1 MREYIQRGETV
12 IIFVKGYSMRPFLE
26 HLRDRVKLAPWQELH
41 VGDAILAEIAPGHF
55 VLHRII
61 NIDGN
66 NITLMGDGNIR
77 GTEHC
82 TMDNVCGVVTE
93 YLRPAGHVLLASDPS
108 LHRRI
113 RLWRRL
119 LPIRRYLLF
128 LYKATI

>member
-1 MREYIQRGETV
+1 
-12 IIFVKGYSMRPFLE
+12 MRPFLE

-77 GTEHC
+77 GIEHC
-82 TMDNVCGVVTE
+82 TMDHVCGVVTE

-108 LHRRI
+108 LRRRI

>member
-1 MREYIQRGETV
+1 VREYIQRGETV